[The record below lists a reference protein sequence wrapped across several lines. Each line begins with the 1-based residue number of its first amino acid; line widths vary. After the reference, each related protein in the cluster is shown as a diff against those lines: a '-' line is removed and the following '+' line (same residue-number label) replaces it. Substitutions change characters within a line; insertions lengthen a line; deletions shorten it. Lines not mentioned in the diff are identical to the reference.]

1 MSRLYFTA
9 PRSLPCSKAI
19 PASSGTGSCVREGRL
34 MGHHLHC
41 DFAGTANRE
50 KVVGLRKVTL
60 RERLARLILGETT
73 TVTVI
78 VPGDSVDQVT
88 ITNTNNLDDDRMAL
102 ARAVGVTTGG
112 DRE

>member
-1 MSRLYFTA
+1 
-9 PRSLPCSKAI
+9 
-19 PASSGTGSCVREGRL
+19 

-41 DFAGTANRE
+41 DLAGTANRQ
-50 KVVGLRKVTL
+50 KVVGLRTVTL

-73 TVTVI
+73 KVTVI

-88 ITNTNNLDDDRMAL
+88 ITNTNNPDDDLMAL

-112 DRE
+112 DQE

>member
-1 MSRLYFTA
+1 
-9 PRSLPCSKAI
+9 
-19 PASSGTGSCVREGRL
+19 

-41 DFAGTANRE
+41 NLADTANRQ

-78 VPGDSVDQVT
+78 VPGDNVDQVT
-88 ITNTNNLDDDRMAL
+88 ITNTNNPDDDLMAL
-102 ARAVGVTTGG
+102 ARAVGFTMSGG

>member
-1 MSRLYFTA
+1 
-9 PRSLPCSKAI
+9 
-19 PASSGTGSCVREGRL
+19 

-41 DFAGTANRE
+41 DLADTANRQ

-60 RERLARLILGETT
+60 RERLARLILGNPT

-78 VPGDSVDQVT
+78 VPGDSVDH
-88 ITNTNNLDDDRMAL
+88 ITVSRNNPDDDLMAL

>member
-1 MSRLYFTA
+1 
-9 PRSLPCSKAI
+9 
-19 PASSGTGSCVREGRL
+19 

-41 DFAGTANRE
+41 DLAAPVNRE
-50 KVVGLRKVTL
+50 KVVGLRKVRL

-88 ITNTNNLDDDRMAL
+88 ITNTNNPDDLMAL